1 MQDLSS
7 GDMATFAG
15 LATNTMTTAVNNAV
29 GVNGDV
35 VVVVMAETE
44 EVAAMAEGEKEEEEE
59 EKQDEVSDS
68 SGGNSA
74 ILEEGDGY
82 DAMKSGILQVMHV

>member
-1 MQDLSS
+1 MQELSS

-44 EVAAMAEGEKEEEEE
+44 EGVAIAEGEKYEEE

-74 ILEEGDGY
+74 ILEEGDVT
-82 DAMKSGILQVMHV
+82 DMKSGLRT